1 MLVIVGMTMFGMVF
15 MAATLALIAGFKMPK
30 GRRIKFCAGGIGLY
44 ALAAVLFVWSLS
56 FIGPS

>member
-1 MLVIVGMTMFGMVF
+1 VLVIVGMAICGMTF

-30 GRRIKFCAGGIGLY
+30 GRRMKFCAGSVGLY